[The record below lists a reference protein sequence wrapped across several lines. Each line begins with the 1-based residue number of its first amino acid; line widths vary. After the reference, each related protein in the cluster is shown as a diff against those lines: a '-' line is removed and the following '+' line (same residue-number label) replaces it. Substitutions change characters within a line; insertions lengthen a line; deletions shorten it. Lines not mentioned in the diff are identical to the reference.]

1 MEEGKRTVE
10 DVILE
15 AVNVLNSL
23 TVPIALVETLGMPI
37 ALVSANLKSCLEAF
51 EAERKKA
58 AAAEQGGKTE

>member
-1 MEEGKRTVE
+1 MEDKRTVE

-15 AVNVLNSL
+15 AMNVLNNL

-37 ALVSANLKSCLEAF
+37 ALVSANLKSCLDAF

-58 AAAEQGGKTE
+58 AAAEQGGEAK